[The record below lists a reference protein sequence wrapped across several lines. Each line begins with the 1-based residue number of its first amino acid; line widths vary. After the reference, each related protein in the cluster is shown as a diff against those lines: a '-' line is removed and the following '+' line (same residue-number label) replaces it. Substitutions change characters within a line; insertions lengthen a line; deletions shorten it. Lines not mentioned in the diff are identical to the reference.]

1 MAQTFPYGYER
12 PPDGGQQG
20 MGTMLTWDQMML
32 KATVRNLHP
41 EVRRRFKALI
51 EFAATQGVPLGVGTA
66 WRVQPNPPP
75 PGFAQPGNSWH
86 ESCPV
91 SPLSPTA
98 VAIDTV
104 PTSSWDW
111 MERNCAAYGFRTFR
125 NVNNEPWHIQP
136 TEIPTG
142 RKFATTM
149 PPMTV
154 WVLPGDK
161 PPVPPQGARA
171 MQYVIKGA
179 TGTAVYVTDWLTKR
193 HIDGPTYDLFRVL
206 SADPANGIRMNNGAF
221 FEFADVIVDA
231 IPLGHGP
238 SGPDGPPADVIADEV
253 AAELARRLVA

>member
-91 SPLSPTA
+91 SPLSATA
-98 VAIDTV
+98 LAIDTV
-104 PTSSWDW
+104 PTTSWDW
-111 MERNCAAYGFRTFR
+111 MERNCATYGLRTFR
-125 NVNNEPWHIQP
+125 NVNGEPWHIQP
-136 TEIPTG
+136 LEITTS

-149 PPMTV
+149 PPLHL
-154 WVLPGDK
+154 WPLPAPPGVPI
-161 PPVPPQGARA
+161 PPVPPSEEDDVTYLHLVSPGQPEALYALDGA
-171 MQYVIKGA
+171 GA
-179 TGTAVYVTDWLTKR
+179 TFVGFTSPGDRDAVVAAYQAKTAVV
-193 HIDGPTYDLFRVL
+193 
-206 SADPANGIRMNNGAF
+206 
-221 FEFADVIVDA
+221 
-231 IPLGHGP
+231 
-238 SGPDGPPADVIADEV
+238 SGEQY
-253 AAELARRLVA
+253 AELLRVAREP

>member
-91 SPLSPTA
+91 SPLSSTA
-98 VAIDTV
+98 LAIDTV
-104 PTSSWDW
+104 PASSWDW
-111 MERNCAAYGFRTFR
+111 MEAHCGAYGLRTFR
-125 NVNNEPWHIQP
+125 AVNNEPWHIQP
-136 TEIPTG
+136 VEIPTS
-142 RKFATTM
+142 RRFATTM
-149 PPMTV
+149 PPLTT
-154 WVLPGDK
+154 WPLPGDK
-161 PPVPPQGARA
+161 PNVPPTPPEEDDDMKYIHLTCSTDQTKPEVLYALDGEGAA
-171 MQYVIKGA
+171 FIGFA
-179 TGTAVYVTDWLTKR
+179 SPTDRDQL
-193 HIDGPTYDLFRVL
+193 
-206 SADPANGIRMNNGAF
+206 
-221 FEFADVIVDA
+221 
-231 IPLGHGP
+231 
-238 SGPDGPPADVIADEV
+238 V
-253 AAELARRLVA
+253 AAYLARRADVTPAQFDVMISAAQGQL